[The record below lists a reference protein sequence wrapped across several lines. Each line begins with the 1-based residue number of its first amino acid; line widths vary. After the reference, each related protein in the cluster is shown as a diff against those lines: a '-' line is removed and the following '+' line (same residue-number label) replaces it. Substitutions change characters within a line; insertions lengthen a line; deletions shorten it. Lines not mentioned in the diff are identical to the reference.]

1 MDGPLV
7 NFGMSLKDQ
16 ASHHLTHHGLH
27 VADQENHDD
36 IQQPQQPLL
45 LVASNNKVNGMFLAK
60 VIYIRLGK

>member
-45 LVASNNKVNGMFLAK
+45 LVVSNNKVNGKFLAK
-60 VIYIRLGK
+60 VI